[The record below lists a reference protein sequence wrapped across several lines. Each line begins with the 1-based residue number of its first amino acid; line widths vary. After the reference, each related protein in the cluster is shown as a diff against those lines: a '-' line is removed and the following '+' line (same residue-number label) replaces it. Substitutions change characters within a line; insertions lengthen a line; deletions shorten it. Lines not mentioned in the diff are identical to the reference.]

1 MIGLPR
7 RSPVRVSEE
16 LMTTKLAAL
25 VPVFLLLS
33 ASGCATPGGAVP
45 QIAVSPEAAARSCII
60 HTCGTPPADLAGVP
74 VRPDAPAYV
83 HVMEAR
89 HGEDTANAPDVE
101 LGNPEIRLLVR
112 ARVGVPLELL
122 ALGDADSYRI
132 DVSAAPTLAPRIV
145 VGALVGADGTE
156 RGLIT
161 DRVTMF
167 PAEDGSAT
175 VTVFGHDGAN
185 AQVHA
190 TTTFK
195 LARGDRA
202 VLVSTTIENTGTTP
216 MDAADMQDHVTWAGM
231 RAFVPGATRANA
243 AVDAREFTGPYVA
256 AVGDKDSVAF
266 TSTEGEVAA
275 TLDKTS
281 ARIHLSRALA
291 LTPRSQKSFDRVMVV
306 GTRADSSSVVAEL
319 LRASGI
325 PTGAVRVSV
334 FSREDE
340 SGTAVTPVT
349 AGRPQELIVR
359 AGGADALTV
368 RMPSATFDVELPEGT
383 FTIRSKGQP
392 ESAGVAVTI
401 HAGLVANI
409 SVPLA
414 R

>member
-7 RSPVRVSEE
+7 RRPVRVSEE
-16 LMTTKLAAL
+16 SMTTKLAAL
-25 VPVFLLLS
+25 VPVLLLLLLS

-60 HTCGTPPADLAGVP
+60 HICGTPPADLSGVTS
-74 VRPDAPAYV
+74 RPDAPAYV
-83 HVMEAR
+83 RAVAGQ
-89 HGEDTANAPDVE
+89 GEDAANAADVE
-101 LGNPEIRLLVR
+101 LGNPEIRVLVR

-122 ALGDADSYRI
+122 SLGDAEPYGH
-132 DVSAAPTLAPRIV
+132 VTPTAPRV
-145 VGALVGADGTE
+145 VIGALLGADGTE
-156 RGLIT
+156 RGLTT

-175 VTVFGHDGAN
+175 LTVFGHDAAN

-190 TTTFK
+190 TTTLK

-202 VLVSTTIENTGTTP
+202 VLVSTTIENTGPTP
-216 MDAADMQDHVTWAGM
+216 MDAADMQDHVTWASM
-231 RAFVPGATRANA
+231 RAFVPGSTRASGL
-243 AVDAREFTGPYVA
+243 VDARDFTGPYVA
-256 AVGDKDSVAF
+256 AVGERDSVAF
-266 TSTEGEVAA
+266 TSTEGEVLA

-281 ARIHLSRALA
+281 ARIHLSRTLVLA
-291 LTPRSQKSFDRVMVV
+291 PRSQKSFDRVMVV

-340 SGTAVTPVT
+340 GGTGANPATAVT
-349 AGRPQELIVR
+349 AAHPQELIVR

-392 ESAGVAVTI
+392 EGAGVAVTI